1 MEVLKT
7 KTNKFFKNN
16 NLSNIQGIIS
26 IVLGII
32 LAMFVVSWFFDTMN
46 LNVQNCDNLNDVY
59 SSKDNFI
66 SSIQINNSHNQS
78 DLRNYYIKTAYNCC
92 SSGNFKN
99 DYVNL
104 CALKKCI
111 QQGVRCLDFEI
122 YSLKNEPVIAASFMN
137 DFTEKGTFNSI
148 PFESALSVIEQ
159 CAFNAGG
166 ECKCPNSDDPL
177 ILHFRIMS
185 KNKEIY
191 DKMAKSISNVL
202 KYKILGEEYS
212 YENYKN
218 HVGSSY
224 FIGAEPLISFMNKI
238 IIAVEYNSFL
248 KETKLHEF
256 VNICSNSPFMKI
268 VRSGDLKTVASMDD
282 MMDSCRQF
290 FCICLPNISSK
301 SDNYSPSLAVKYG
314 CQMIGMS
321 FQNFDANLEFYS
333 KLFDDAGTA
342 FILKPESLQY
352 KRIELPE
359 PPKQN
364 CKKFGYAP
372 KEKDSH
378 AISTLTGGSLT
389 I

>member
-1 MEVLKT
+1 MDDIKT
-7 KTNKFFKNN
+7 HANNFFKNN

-32 LAMFVVSWFFDTMN
+32 LAMFIISWFFDTMN
-46 LNVQNCDNLNDVY
+46 LNVQNCNNLNDIY
-59 SSKDNFI
+59 STKDNFI
-66 SSIQINNSHNQS
+66 SSIQINNSRNQD

-148 PFESALSVIEQ
+148 PIEDMLSVIEQ

-166 ECKCPNSDDPL
+166 ECNCPNAEDPL

-191 DKMAKSISNVL
+191 DKMAKSISKVL
-202 KYKILGEEYS
+202 QYKILGEEYS

-218 HVGSSY
+218 QTGASY
-224 FIGAEPLISFMNKI
+224 FIGSEPLINFMGKI
-238 IIAVEYNSFL
+238 IIAVEDNSLL
-248 KETKLHEF
+248 KGTKLHEF
-256 VNICSNSPFMKI
+256 VNICSNTPFMKM
-268 VRSGDLKTVASMDD
+268 VRNGDLKTVASMDEMAD
-282 MMDSCRQF
+282 ACRQF
-290 FCICLPNISSK
+290 FCICLPDISTT
-301 SDNYSPSLAVKYG
+301 SDNYPPSLAMKYG

-321 FQNFDANLEFYS
+321 FQNFDSNLEFYS
-333 KLFDDAGTA
+333 RTFDDAGSA
-342 FILKPESLQY
+342 FILKPESLLY
-352 KRIELPE
+352 KKVVLPD
-359 PPKQN
+359 PPTQN
-364 CKKFGYAP
+364 KALSYSSRKFSSADAVKLVGDT
-372 KEKDSH
+372 KLS
-378 AISTLTGGSLT
+378 I
-389 I
+389 